1 MHDIETARLGMFAR
15 SVLCFLWS
23 HLSPGHVFDDVVFF
37 LVKDIGMFLQ
47 LLALNI

>member
-1 MHDIETARLGMFAR
+1 MFAR

-23 HLSPGHVFDDVVFF
+23 HLYPGHVSDDVFF
-37 LVKDIGMFLQ
+37 FGKDIGMFLQ